1 MSVLFRALPL
11 SVLILSGRSEWASN
25 LLSVLARKSESG
37 AVSCFILAGDG
48 YHPPAFGVLERN
60 LLASSGPTEF
70 RQWLQWPLSVLRGAF
85 SSGSRHLMPSGW
97 TERPPI
103 STC

>member
-1 MSVLFRALPL
+1 MG
-11 SVLILSGRSEWASN
+11 IK

-70 RQWLQWPLSVLRGAF
+70 SYGLTVTKELNNEMPRVSSKTPTHRTATRVTFPPLGECRPG
-85 SSGSRHLMPSGW
+85 PSW
-97 TERPPI
+97 TPPPPPGHP
-103 STC
+103 